1 MQRYRLSHW
10 QYIRQRSGEIDPAF
24 AQPLRHSARPRQ
36 IALQRLMAM
45 TEGNPAYLECKSAT
59 REAWAFVL
67 PDLNGEPSNR
77 CDAIHAIATDGDVQ
91 ISLDTA
97 GIDALCEH
105 ITLCSPVRC
114 VIGLEGGLVTGVTAN
129 VDLEFVVL
137 DYDVE
142 GCDGDEVMTVPS
154 LWGEDKVIDVY
165 KRGFYDA
172 DVAPEPVQ
180 RLHAAIEAIMDAEA

>member
-1 MQRYRLSHW
+1 MSQNIISVDSAEHATLLAALRYY
-10 QYIRQRSGEIDPAF
+10 QQNG
-24 AQPLRHSARPRQ
+24 Q
-36 IALQRLMAM
+36 
-45 TEGNPAYLECKSAT
+45 
-59 REAWAFVL
+59 
-67 PDLNGEPSNR
+67 GEPSNR

-142 GCDGDEVMTVPS
+142 SCDDDEVMTVPS
-154 LWGEDKVIDVY
+154 LWREDKVIGVH
-165 KRGFYDA
+165 KRGFHDA
-172 DVAPEPVQ
+172 DVAPEPVE
-180 RLHAAIEAIMDAEA
+180 RLHAAIEAIMDAET

>member
-1 MQRYRLSHW
+1 MSQNIISV
-10 QYIRQRSGEIDPAF
+10 D
-24 AQPLRHSARPRQ
+24 SA
-36 IALQRLMAM
+36 
-45 TEGNPAYLECKSAT
+45 EHAT
-59 REAWAFVL
+59 LLA
-67 PDLNGEPSNR
+67 
-77 CDAIHAIATDGDVQ
+77 ATNGDVR

-105 ITLCSPVRC
+105 INLCSPVRC

-142 GCDGDEVMTVPS
+142 GCDDDEVMTVPS

-180 RLHAAIEAIMDAEA
+180 RLHAEIEAIMDAEA

>member
-1 MQRYRLSHW
+1 MSQNIISVDSAEHATLLAALRYY
-10 QYIRQRSGEIDPAF
+10 QQNG
-24 AQPLRHSARPRQ
+24 Q
-36 IALQRLMAM
+36 
-45 TEGNPAYLECKSAT
+45 
-59 REAWAFVL
+59 
-67 PDLNGEPSNR
+67 GEPSSR
-77 CDAIHAIATDGDVQ
+77 CDAIHAIATNGDVQ

-105 ITLCSPVRC
+105 MQALRAPVRC

-129 VDLEFVVL
+129 VGLEFVVL

-142 GCDGDEVMTVPS
+142 GCDDDEVMTVPS

-165 KRGFYDA
+165 KRGFDDA

-180 RLHAAIEAIMDAEA
+180 RLNAAIEAIMDAKA

>member
-1 MQRYRLSHW
+1 MSQNIISVDSAEHATLLAALRYY
-10 QYIRQRSGEIDPAF
+10 QQNG
-24 AQPLRHSARPRQ
+24 Q
-36 IALQRLMAM
+36 
-45 TEGNPAYLECKSAT
+45 
-59 REAWAFVL
+59 
-67 PDLNGEPSNR
+67 GEPSSR
-77 CDAIHAIATDGDVQ
+77 CEAIHAIATDGDVR

-97 GIDALCEH
+97 GIDALCER
-105 ITLCSPVRC
+105 INLCSPVRC

-142 GCDGDEVMTVPS
+142 GCDDDEVMTVPS

-172 DVAPEPVQ
+172 DVAPEPVE